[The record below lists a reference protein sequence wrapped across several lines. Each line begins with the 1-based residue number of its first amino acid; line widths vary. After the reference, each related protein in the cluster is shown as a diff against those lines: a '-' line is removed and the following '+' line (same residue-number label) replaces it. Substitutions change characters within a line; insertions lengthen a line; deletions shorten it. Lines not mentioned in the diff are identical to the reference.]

1 MALPLPHSTTQAV
14 TPPDAAVTPP
24 EAVPPPEPSPPRRRA
39 GDRRGRFFD
48 NIKLILLG
56 IAALVGTLAGLLA
69 VANRSA
75 SLTPD
80 FLAEFVLY
88 ALSATDLTILVALV
102 FVLARNI
109 VKLVV
114 ERRRALPFA
123 RFRAKLVAALLGM
136 TFIPAVLV
144 LIVGS
149 ELIRNSVD
157 RWFNAPMEQV
167 LASAQ
172 GIAADYY
179 QEQQRVVSSFSL
191 RLARRLGALDIAG
204 ADPAVVQAT
213 VQSDAPADHVE
224 HVEVF
229 SVTPGGGT
237 PAIRSVA
244 RVQAE
249 GVPAGPDAGSV
260 ALAERA
266 AASGAEAQTVDQ
278 LASGAE
284 LIRSAMPIRAGTR
297 GPVRGVVIASHYLP
311 REFVARAR
319 GMTSAFESYQQL
331 RVLKVP
337 VTRVYLSFF
346 LMLTLMILVAATWM
360 GLYMAKRITRPV
372 QLLATAAH
380 EIGAGRFDYRVEI
393 QSHDEFGS
401 LAEAFNVMA
410 GELATNRAQLERS
423 AVALERRHHDV
434 EGRRRYVETVL
445 ERIASGVVSVDAAG
459 RIRTWNSAA
468 RRLLG
473 IDSDVS
479 GQRAADVFGAP
490 GLSPLGALLADS
502 TTGRD
507 TRPQDVSITRDG
519 RELHLAVVM
528 SPLRRE
534 DGSHDGVVVVFDDIS
549 PLIRAQKVAA
559 WREVAR
565 RLAHEIKNPLTPIQL
580 SAERL
585 RRHFGQAPDATRALV
600 EECAS
605 TIITEVES
613 LKGLVDEF
621 SQFARMPAPRAVPTD
636 VHGLLDGALALYDGL
651 LPNVRIE
658 RRYGDGL
665 PRVSVDPEQ
674 MRRVV
679 LNLVDNAVEAMRR
692 SGTLCISTE
701 HDQANNLLRVVVADD
716 GPGIPPAERDKL
728 FLPYYSTKQ
737 RGSGLGLAIVRRIV
751 AEHGGAID
759 VADNLPRG
767 TRFVIELPC

>member
-1 MALPLPHSTTQAV
+1 M
-14 TPPDAAVTPP
+14 
-24 EAVPPPEPSPPRRRA
+24 
-39 GDRRGRFFD
+39 
-48 NIKLILLG
+48 
-56 IAALVGTLAGLLA
+56 
-69 VANRSA
+69 
-75 SLTPD
+75 
-80 FLAEFVLY
+80 
-88 ALSATDLTILVALV
+88 
-102 FVLARNI
+102 
-109 VKLVV
+109 
-114 ERRRALPFA
+114 
-123 RFRAKLVAALLGM
+123 
-136 TFIPAVLV
+136 
-144 LIVGS
+144 
-149 ELIRNSVD
+149 
-157 RWFNAPMEQV
+157 
-167 LASAQ
+167 
-172 GIAADYY
+172 
-179 QEQQRVVSSFSL
+179 
-191 RLARRLGALDIAG
+191 
-204 ADPAVVQAT
+204 
-213 VQSDAPADHVE
+213 
-224 HVEVF
+224 
-229 SVTPGGGT
+229 
-237 PAIRSVA
+237 
-244 RVQAE
+244 
-249 GVPAGPDAGSV
+249 
-260 ALAERA
+260 
-266 AASGAEAQTVDQ
+266 SGAEARTVDR

-284 LIRSAMPIRAGTR
+284 LIRSAMPIRGSAQ
-297 GPVRGVVIASHYLP
+297 GPVRGVVISSHYLP

-319 GMTSAFESYQQL
+319 GMTSAFEGYQQL
-331 RVLKVP
+331 RVLKGP
-337 VTRVYLSFF
+337 VTGVYVSFF
-346 LMLTLMILVAATWM
+346 LMLTLMILVGATWM

-401 LAEAFNVMA
+401 LADAFNVMA
-410 GELATNRAQLERS
+410 GDLATSREQLQRS
-423 AVALERRHHDV
+423 AVDLERRHRDV
-434 EGRRRYVETVL
+434 ESRRRYVETVL
-445 ERIASGVVSVDAAG
+445 ERIASGVLSVDAAG
-459 RIRTWNSAA
+459 RIRTGNSAA

-473 IDSDVS
+473 IDADVS

-490 GLSPLGALLADS
+490 GLSPLAALLADS
-502 TTGRD
+502 TTARD

-534 DGSHDGVVVVFDDIS
+534 DGSSDGVVVVFDDIS

-636 VHGLLDGALALYDGL
+636 VHALLDGALALYDGL
-651 LPNVRIE
+651 LPEVALE
-658 RRYGDGL
+658 RRYGTGL

-679 LNLVDNAVEAMRR
+679 LNLVDNAVEAMDRT
-692 SGTLCISTE
+692 GTIAISTE
-701 HDQANNLLRVVVADD
+701 HDKVNNLLRIVVADD
-716 GPGIPPAERDKL
+716 GPGIPLAERDKL

-759 VADNLPRG
+759 VTDNVPRG

>member
-1 MALPLPHSTTQAV
+1 VALTLPQSTAQHDSV
-14 TPPDAAVTPP
+14 AA
-24 EAVPPPEPSPPRRRA
+24 PEPSPPRRRA
-39 GDRRGRFFD
+39 GDRRGRAFFD
-48 NIKLILLG
+48 NTKLILLG

-69 VANRSA
+69 LANRSA

-109 VKLVV
+109 VKLLV

-144 LIVGS
+144 LLVGS

-167 LASAQ
+167 LESAQ

-179 QEQQRVVSSFSL
+179 QEQQRVVSAFSL
-191 RLARRLGALDIAG
+191 RLSRRLGPLDVAA
-204 ADPAVVQAT
+204 ADPAVVQAA
-213 VQSDAPADHVE
+213 VQADEPPE
-224 HVEVF
+224 HVEIVEVF
-229 SVTPGGGT
+229 GVTSPGG
-237 PAIRSVA
+237 ASAQVRSVA
-244 RVQAE
+244 RVQAA
-249 GVPAGPDAGSV
+249 GVPTGTDASSA

-266 AASGAEAQTVDQ
+266 AASGAEEPTVDR

-284 LIRSAMPIRAGTR
+284 LIRSARPIRGSAQ

-311 REFVARAR
+311 RDFVARAR
-319 GMTSAFESYQQL
+319 GMTSAFEGYQQL
-331 RVLKVP
+331 RVLKGP
-337 VTRVYLSFF
+337 VTGVYVSFF
-346 LMLTLMILVAATWM
+346 LMLTLMILVGATWM

-380 EIGAGRFDYRVEI
+380 EIGAGRLDYRVEI

-410 GELATNRAQLERS
+410 GDLATSRAQLERS
-423 AVALERRHHDV
+423 AVDLERRHHDV
-434 EGRRRYVETVL
+434 ESRRRYVETVL
-445 ERIASGVVSVDAAG
+445 ERIATGVLSVDAAG
-459 RIRTWNSAA
+459 RIRTGNSAA

-473 IDSDVS
+473 LETDVS
-479 GQRAADVFGAP
+479 GQRAADVFNAP
-490 GLSPLGALLADS
+490 GLGPLAALLADS
-502 TTGRD
+502 TTARD
-507 TRPQDVSITRDG
+507 ARPQDISITRDG

-534 DGSHDGVVVVFDDIS
+534 DGSLDGVVVVFDDIS

-585 RRHFGQAPDATRALV
+585 RRHFGQAPDTTRALV

-605 TIITEVES
+605 TIIAEVES

-621 SQFARMPAPRAVPTD
+621 SQFARMPAPRAVATD
-636 VHGLLDGALALYDGL
+636 MHALLDSTLALYDGL
-651 LPNVRIE
+651 LPDVRIE
-658 RRYGDGL
+658 RRYGTGL

-679 LNLVDNAVEAMRR
+679 LNLVDNAVEAMNRA
-692 SGTLCISTE
+692 GTIVLSTE
-701 HDQANNLLRVVVADD
+701 HDKVNNLLRIVVADD
-716 GPGIPPAERDKL
+716 GPGIPPAEREKL

-759 VADNLPRG
+759 VTDNVPRG

>member
-1 MALPLPHSTTQAV
+1 VALTVPHPTAQDGPVDT
-14 TPPDAAVTPP
+14 
-24 EAVPPPEPSPPRRRA
+24 PPRRRA
-39 GDRRGRFFD
+39 GDRRGRAFFD
-48 NIKLILLG
+48 NTKLILLG
-56 IAALVGTLAGLLA
+56 IAGLVGTLAGLLA
-69 VANRSA
+69 LANRSA
-75 SLTPD
+75 SLAPD

-114 ERRRALPFA
+114 ERRHALPFA

-136 TFIPAVLV
+136 TIIPAVLV

-167 LASAQ
+167 LTSAQ

-179 QEQQRVVSSFSL
+179 QEQQRVVSSFSQ
-191 RLARRLGALDIAG
+191 RLARRLGPLDLAH
-204 ADPAVVQAT
+204 ADAAAVQAA
-213 VQSDAPADHVE
+213 VRADEPPDHVE
-224 HVEVF
+224 LVEVF
-229 SVTPGGGT
+229 AYSAAGATPSVRSIARMQADGITTGT
-237 PAIRSVA
+237 
-244 RVQAE
+244 
-249 GVPAGPDAGSV
+249 DASSA

-266 AASGAEAQTVDQ
+266 ATSGAEARTVDS

-284 LIRSAMPIRAGTR
+284 LIRSARPIRASSQGA
-297 GPVRGVVIASHYLP
+297 VRGVVIASHYLP
-311 REFVARAR
+311 RDFVARAR
-319 GMTSAFESYQQL
+319 GMTSAFEGYQQL
-331 RVLKVP
+331 RVLKGP
-337 VTRVYLSFF
+337 VTGVYVSFF
-346 LMLTLMILVAATWM
+346 LMLTLMILVGATWM

-380 EIGAGRFDYRVEI
+380 EIGAGRFDYRVEV

-410 GELATNRAQLERS
+410 GELATSRERLERS
-423 AVALERRHHDV
+423 AVELERTHRDV

-459 RIRTWNSAA
+459 RIRTANSAA

-473 IDSDVS
+473 LDSDIS
-479 GQRAADVFGAP
+479 GQRVTDVFGAP
-490 GLSPLGALLADS
+490 ALAPLGALLADS
-502 TTGRD
+502 VTARD
-507 TRPQDVSITRDG
+507 ARPQDVSITREG
-519 RELHLAVVM
+519 RELHLAVVT

-534 DGSHDGVVVVFDDIS
+534 DGGHDGVVLVFDDIS

-585 RRHFGQAPDATRALV
+585 RRHFGQAPEPTKALV

-605 TIITEVES
+605 TIIGEVES

-621 SQFARMPAPRAVPTD
+621 SQFARMPAPRAVPTE
-636 VHGLLDGALALYDGL
+636 VHELLDGALALYDGL
-651 LPNVRIE
+651 LPDITLE
-658 RRYGDGL
+658 RRYGRGL

-674 MRRVV
+674 MRRVI
-679 LNLVDNAVEAMRR
+679 LNLVDNAVEAMHR
-692 SGTLCISTE
+692 SGTITISTE
-701 HDQANNLLRVVVADD
+701 HDRTNNLLRIVVADD
-716 GPGIPPAERDKL
+716 GPGIPLAERDKL

-759 VADNLPRG
+759 VADNAPPPGSPASAAPRG

>member
-1 MALPLPHSTTQAV
+1 VALSVPQSTAQT
-14 TPPDAAVTPP
+14 
-24 EAVPPPEPSPPRRRA
+24 EPASPPRRRA

-48 NIKLILLG
+48 NTKLILLG

-69 VANRSA
+69 LANRSA

-179 QEQQRVVSSFSL
+179 QEQERVVSSFSL
-191 RLARRLGALDIAG
+191 RLARRLASFDVAA
-204 ADPAVVQAT
+204 ADPASVQAA
-213 VQSDAPADHVE
+213 VQSDAPPDHVE
-224 HVEVF
+224 LVEVF
-229 SVTPGGGT
+229 SVAPGGAA
-237 PAIRSVA
+237 PVIRPVA
-244 RVQAE
+244 RVQAD
-249 GVPAGPDAGSV
+249 GVPTGTDASSV

-266 AASGAEAQTVDQ
+266 ALSGAEARAVDQ

-284 LIRSAMPIRAGTR
+284 LIRSAMPIRAGR
-297 GPVRGVVIASHYLP
+297 QGPVHGVVVASHYLP

-331 RVLKVP
+331 RVFKGP
-337 VTRVYLSFF
+337 VTGVYVSFF

-410 GELATNRAQLERS
+410 GDLATSREQLERS

-434 EGRRRYVETVL
+434 ESRRRYVETVL

-490 GLSPLGALLADS
+490 ALSPLGALLADS
-502 TTGRD
+502 AHARD

-519 RELHLAVVM
+519 RELHLAVVT

-651 LPNVRIE
+651 LPNIRIE
-658 RRYGDGL
+658 RRYGTAL

-679 LNLVDNAVEAMRR
+679 LNLVDNAVEAMNRT
-692 SGTLCISTE
+692 GTLSIATE
-701 HDQANNLLRVVVADD
+701 HDKTNNLLRIVVADD
-716 GPGIPPAERDKL
+716 GPGIPPAEREKL

-759 VADNLPRG
+759 VADNAPRG

>member
-14 TPPDAAVTPP
+14 SPPQPAL
-24 EAVPPPEPSPPRRRA
+24 PPRRRA

-48 NIKLILLG
+48 NPKLILLG
-56 IAALVGTLAGLLA
+56 IAALVATLAGLLA
-69 VANRSA
+69 LANRSA

-167 LASAQ
+167 LVSAQ

-179 QEQQRVVSSFSL
+179 QEQQRVVSSFSV
-191 RLARRLGALDIAG
+191 RLARRLSALDVAA
-204 ADPAVVQAT
+204 ADPVLVQAM
-213 VQSDAPADHVE
+213 VRSDQPPDHVE
-224 HVEVF
+224 LVEVF
-229 SVTPGGGT
+229 SVAPGGSR
-237 PAIRSVA
+237 PVIRPVA

-249 GVPAGPDAGSV
+249 GVPTGTDASSA

-266 AASGAEAQTVDQ
+266 AASGAEAQMVDQ

-284 LIRSAMPIRAGTR
+284 LIRSAMPIRAGSQ
-297 GPVRGVVIASHYLP
+297 GAVRGVVIASHYLP
-311 REFVARAR
+311 REFVTRAR

-331 RVLKVP
+331 RVLKGP
-337 VTRVYLSFF
+337 VTGVYVSFF

-372 QLLATAAH
+372 QRLATAAH

-410 GELATNRAQLERS
+410 GELASSREQVERS

-434 EGRRRYVETVL
+434 ESRRRYVETVL
-445 ERIASGVVSVDAAG
+445 ERVASGVVSVDAAG

-490 GLSPLGALLADS
+490 GLGPLGALLADS
-502 TTGRD
+502 VTARD

-534 DGSHDGVVVVFDDIS
+534 DGAHDGVVVVFDDIS

-585 RRHFGQAPDATRALV
+585 RRHFGQAPEATRALV

-621 SQFARMPAPRAVPTD
+621 SQFARMPAPRAIATD
-636 VHGLLDGALALYDGL
+636 MHGLLDSALALYDGL

-658 RRYGDGL
+658 RRYGADV

-679 LNLVDNAVEAMRR
+679 LNLVDNAAEAMGRA
-692 SGTLCISTE
+692 GTICLSTE
-701 HDQANNLLRVVVADD
+701 HDQGNNLLRIVVADD

-759 VADNLPRG
+759 VADNVPRG